1 MSGTNRIDG
10 HGAPSAMSLYNSSPG
25 ASSAPDTGTGT
36 ASQLYNEATVARQRY
51 AVPTAGAPITNSAV
65 THAGAPLADETLNRQ
80 GYYIGEGYPVKYDV
94 PTEADERFQAR
105 QIIRQA
111 AATESGLGDVV
122 KRTDPI
128 TDGEVDMLMAMKK
141 KGEVADFDT
150 YVASLVDPRKPG
162 SLKWLMEIYPDFVK
176 RRLQQVHTDYEYALR
191 NQMIDMWGMNTFDDL
206 HFKYMVDQ
214 GKISGPELR
223 RPVAHRDN
231 YAPGLLSPWAMLS
244 SAGKR
249 EKAGGL
255 KAPFDSARY
264 GAKPKPGSDWRLGNG
279 ALNEGRDEWS
289 LAKSM
294 YSTDE
299 GTKSGPDFYRT
310 DGTGKLGFGARR
322 PSMSRRWPRVVTPVE
337 EYAEAEEY

>member
-10 HGAPSAMSLYNSSPG
+10 HGAPSAMNLYNSSPG

-36 ASQLYNEATVARQRY
+36 AGQLYNEATVARQRY

-65 THAGAPLADETLNRQ
+65 YMSNGREVADETLNRQ

-94 PTEADERFQAR
+94 PKEADERFQAR

-111 AATESGLGDVV
+111 AAQEPGLNDVV

-128 TDGEVDMLMAMKK
+128 TEGEVDMLMAMKK

-214 GKISGPELR
+214 GKISGPELK
-223 RPVAHRDN
+223 RPVAHIDN
-231 YAPGLLSPWAMLS
+231 YAPGLLSPWSMLS
-244 SAGKR
+244 SASKR
-249 EKAGGL
+249 ERAGGL

-264 GAKPKPGSDWRLGNG
+264 GARPRPGTDWRLGNG

-289 LAKSM
+289 LAQSM
-294 YSTDE
+294 YSTNEDK
-299 GTKSGPDFYRT
+299 KSGPGFYRT

-322 PSMSRRWPRVVTPVE
+322 PSMSRRYDRPEAAPIF
-337 EYAEAEEY
+337 AEAEEF